1 MSEIMWMDTVAPR
14 GSRLEYYKV
23 MALTGATLTI
33 GFPNDGTGGSNLASA
48 MAEYQAGGLKIE
60 RVPYMSSYTAPAVG
74 DTVAVLVSPR
84 MGMFILGKVA

>member
-1 MSEIMWMDTVAPR
+1 MTEAMWTDIAPKR

-33 GFPNDGTGGSNLASA
+33 GYPNDGTGGSNLASA
-48 MAEYQAGGLKIE
+48 MAEYRAGALKFE

-74 DTVAVLVSPR
+74 DTVAVRVSSR